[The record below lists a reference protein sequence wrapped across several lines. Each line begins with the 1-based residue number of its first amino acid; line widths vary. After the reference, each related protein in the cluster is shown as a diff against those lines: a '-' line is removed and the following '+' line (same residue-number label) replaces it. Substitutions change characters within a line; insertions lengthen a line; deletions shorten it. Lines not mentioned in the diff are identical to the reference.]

1 MRRFLVRYATRA
13 GAAGSMHL
21 IAGSSIDAL
30 LLALGIF
37 GDELEQQPHRI
48 SVRPA

>member
-1 MRRFLVRYATRA
+1 MRRFLVRYARA
-13 GAAGSMHL
+13 GRAGSMHL

-30 LLALGIF
+30 LLFLGIF
-37 GDELEQQPHRI
+37 EDDLQAQPHRI